1 MACCSKDAAAM
12 EKLREVD
19 TIVVDK
25 TGTLTVGRPSVSEIV
40 AREGWSG
47 DDVLAAAASVNQSSE
62 HPPARAITDAAL
74 TAGITLTEPEAFEA
88 QPGSGVAATVQGRA
102 VPVATTS

>member
-1 MACCSKDAAAM
+1 M

-62 HPPARAITDAAL
+62 HPLARAITDAAL
-74 TAGITLTEPEAFEA
+74 TAGITFDRTGGVRGAAGFRSCGHG
-88 QPGSGVAATVQGRA
+88 PGSGGPGGQRRVDAY
-102 VPVATTS
+102 P